1 MAKAAKRGGGR
12 ARPQAASNEKKRA
25 GPALSED
32 MYDEVD
38 TFNMNR
44 DKIKLDANESDT
56 DEEESE
62 PEAVLDLPVC

>member
-1 MAKAAKRGGGR
+1 MAKAAKRGRGR
-12 ARPQAASNEKKRA
+12 ARPQAASNNKKRS
-25 GPALSED
+25 ALSED